1 MFIDFRSILSAL
13 SRSQP
18 TLLSTKQL
26 HAVITRTHLS
36 GDPFY
41 ATRVVQAYALSNHLV
56 YARRVFDET
65 PQRSV
70 FLWNSIIRAYARAN
84 DFDEAFSMFG
94 QMLRSE
100 IRPDNFTYACLMRAC
115 CDEAD
120 LDGLKIVHGGAVV
133 SGLGWDSICGSA
145 LVTAYSRLGHV
156 DEASRVFYAM
166 SESHQD
172 LVMWNSMIS
181 GYGHLCAWDKGLKL
195 FSEMRSLGRL
205 PDGYTL
211 VGLISGLAD
220 MSFIV
225 VGQSIHG
232 LCMKSCLDSDA
243 YVGAALVSMYARCRC
258 MDSACKVF
266 GGLSQP
272 DLVAW
277 SALVMGYCQCGDGEK
292 ALLIFRKLTI
302 ECRMVDH
309 VLISSVLVA
318 IAQLANVR
326 PGKEIHGFVLR
337 CGLESNIMVS
347 SALIDMYSK
356 CGFLDEGMHIFEHM
370 ADRNIITYNSI
381 ILGLGLH
388 GLASQ
393 AFQLFEEILSIG
405 VNPDHC
411 TFSALLCAC
420 CHAGLIEDG
429 KKIFRRMEDEFCLQ
443 PGTEHYVYM
452 VKLLGTAGELEEAF
466 DFIQSLPQPVDPGV
480 WGALLSCCEMCG
492 NSTMAGIV
500 AQQLFQMEPEKGA
513 YRVMLSKTYAS
524 DGRWSDVKKLRDE
537 IIDGRLKK
545 IPGLSWIGCSG
556 NQIDNKMSTS

>member
-1 MFIDFRSILSAL
+1 MFINFHSILSEL
-13 SRSQP
+13 SRSQQ

-26 HAVITRTHLS
+26 HAVISRTHLS
-36 GDPFY
+36 SDPFY
-41 ATRVVQAYALSNHLV
+41 ATKVVQRYALNNDLV
-56 YARRVFDET
+56 YARRLFDKT

-115 CDEAD
+115 CDKAD
-120 LDGLKIVHGGAVV
+120 LDRLKIVQGGAVV
-133 SGLGWDSICGSA
+133 SGLGWDSICSSA

-166 SESHQD
+166 SESDQD

-181 GYGHLCAWDKGLKL
+181 GYGHLCVWDKGLKL
-195 FSEMRSLGRL
+195 FNEMRSLGRL

-220 MSFIV
+220 MSLIG
-225 VGQSIHG
+225 VGQSVHG
-232 LCMKSCLDSDA
+232 LCLKSCLDSDA
-243 YVGAALVSMYARCRC
+243 YVGAALVSMYARCTC

-277 SALVMGYCQCGDGEK
+277 STLVMGYCQCGDGEK
-292 ALLIFRKLTI
+292 ALLVFRNLMIK
-302 ECRMVDH
+302 CRTVDH

-318 IAQLANVR
+318 TAQLANVR
-326 PGKEIHGFVLR
+326 PGKEIHGYVLR
-337 CGLESNIMVS
+337 HGLESDIMVS
-347 SALIDMYSK
+347 SALVDMYSK

-370 ADRNIITYNSI
+370 SDRNIISYNSI

-393 AFQLFEEILSIG
+393 AFQLFEEILHIG
-405 VNPDHC
+405 VNPDQC

-429 KKIFRRMEDEFCLQ
+429 KQIFRRMEDEFCLQ
-443 PGTEHYVYM
+443 PGTEHYIYM
-452 VKLLGTAGELEEAF
+452 VKLLGTTGELEEAF
-466 DFIQSLPQPVDPGV
+466 NFIQSLPQPVDPGV
-480 WGALLSCCEMCG
+480 WGALLSCCEMFG

-537 IIDGRLKK
+537 IIDGRLKR

-556 NQIDNKMSTS
+556 NQIDNKLLTC